1 MDYSPPSSSSSW
13 NSPGKNTG
21 VVYWQPCPSPGDLPD
36 PRIEPSSPALQADF
50 FLSSEPPRK
59 PYTEILQHPNSLC
72 QLCLYR
78 THHYLKL
85 SHVCYLP
92 VFSICQSFAYLLTDT
107 FPTHVSQTPLPK
119 IMGVPVAPAGDWRRT
134 QEPTFLPSSPR
145 PPAVGHTLIGSSSTE
160 RAMLPARAEQPWLPG
175 ASHPLSLLVLS
186 NPRVQELTVLVIT

>member
-1 MDYSPPSSSSSW
+1 MEFSRQEYWSGILVAMPFSRGPSWPTDWTQFSCIAS
-13 NSPGKNTG
+13 
-21 VVYWQPCPSPGDLPD
+21 
-36 PRIEPSSPALQADF
+36 RF

-186 NPRVQELTVLVIT
+186 NPRV